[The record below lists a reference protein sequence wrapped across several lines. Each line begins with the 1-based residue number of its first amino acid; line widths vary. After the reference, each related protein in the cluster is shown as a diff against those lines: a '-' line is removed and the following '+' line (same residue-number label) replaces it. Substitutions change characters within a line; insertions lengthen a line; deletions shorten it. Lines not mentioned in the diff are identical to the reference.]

1 MAEPSSTRSVKIA
14 PDERGGWSSDRPRR
28 QPAAPR
34 PFDPSVRGRVLR
46 PTDRLRYVPG
56 SLVVIASASRPARER
71 FARRVV
77 EEQGAILSRDKVRA
91 LLEGRVAADELDAK
105 ADALLDAAV
114 GKRLAAGDG
123 VVLLA
128 DVGEAQ
134 RTRFVVPAA
143 KARRPRHLIL
153 LEVPRDE
160 VAKED
165 RAPLNAL
172 RNALDA
178 GRLGDEGFHT
188 ALRLGGGAAAEVKRI
203 VFRPPPAD
211 D

>member
-28 QPAAPR
+28 EPAAPR
-34 PFDPSVRGRVLR
+34 PFDASVRGRVLR
-46 PTDRLRYVPG
+46 PSDRLRYVPG
-56 SLVVIASASRPARER
+56 SLVVIVSASARARDR
-71 FARRVV
+71 FAQRVV
-77 EEQGAILSRDKVRA
+77 EERNAILSLEKVRG
-91 LLEGRVAADELDAK
+91 LLAGRVTADELEAK
-105 ADALLDAAV
+105 SLELLDAAV

-128 DVGEAQ
+128 GVGEEE

-153 LEVPRDE
+153 LEVGRDDVPE
-160 VAKED
+160 DD
-165 RAPLNAL
+165 RAALNAL

-178 GRLGDEGFHT
+178 GELGDEGFHT
-188 ALRLGGGAAAEVKRI
+188 ALRLGGGAASEVKRI